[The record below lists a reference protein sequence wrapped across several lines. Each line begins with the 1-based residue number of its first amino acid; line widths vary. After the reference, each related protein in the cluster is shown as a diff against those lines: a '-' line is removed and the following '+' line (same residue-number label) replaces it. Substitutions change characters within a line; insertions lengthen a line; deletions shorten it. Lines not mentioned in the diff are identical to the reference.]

1 MGKMVSRLCWLPFQY
16 LIYLELQVYISEL
29 RTCKSTCNLE
39 NAFEISP
46 KAKLNLELFSAS
58 KTVFR
63 IQRLVSCNSS
73 ISFYAWNPISS
84 IFHNFWWVVH
94 SLYSAVFLKKINN
107 NGKQY
112 KSWQFCSYVCCVFPY
127 LVHSNTYE
135 HLKNFSYYYWFTF
148 VNSAFMNSYLN
159 GMITHSPVSI
169 VHHSLKR
176 DFLFF

>member
-1 MGKMVSRLCWLPFQY
+1 MGKMVSRLCWLLFQY

-29 RTCKSTCNLE
+29 RTCKSTRNLE

-46 KAKLNLELFSAS
+46 KPKLNLELFSAS

-63 IQRLVSCNSS
+63 NQRLISCNSS

-94 SLYSAVFLKKINN
+94 SLNSAVFLKKINN

-112 KSWQFCSYVCCVFPY
+112 KSWQHCSYVCYVFPY
-127 LVHSNTYE
+127 LVHSNPNIWRTSPIIIG
-135 HLKNFSYYYWFTF
+135 LRLLIQL
-148 VNSAFMNSYLN
+148 FMNSYLN